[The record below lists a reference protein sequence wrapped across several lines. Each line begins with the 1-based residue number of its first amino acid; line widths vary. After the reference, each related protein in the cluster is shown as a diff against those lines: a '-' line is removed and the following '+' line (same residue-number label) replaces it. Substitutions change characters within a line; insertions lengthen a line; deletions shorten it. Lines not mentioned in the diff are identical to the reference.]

1 MKKNIK
7 QNDCAN
13 YIKIGIVVI
22 LVLWIFS
29 TVIYNSITNYRL
41 LNNGIQTSA
50 VVYEKKY
57 VGSKGTL
64 LTKYYFIWNDK
75 KYYGESTSDD
85 SIAVGDSLIVY
96 FFENDP
102 TINKSKRVIE

>member
-1 MKKNIK
+1 MKKNIRR
-7 QNDCAN
+7 NDYTN
-13 YIKIGIVVI
+13 YIKIGIVLI

-29 TVIYNSITNYRL
+29 TVIYNTVTNYRL
-41 LNNGIQTSA
+41 LNNGIKTSA

-64 LTKYYFIWNDK
+64 LTKYYFIWNGK

-85 SIAVGDSLIVY
+85 SIAVGDSLLVY

-102 TINKSKRVIE
+102 TVNKSKSVVE